1 MNTTQKQ
8 SKTTRPVKEF
18 VTPAEE
24 VFMYYKN
31 GMAGSGYTALID
43 AIFKLD
49 RIQRAKL
56 AKGFPELVT
65 VCNRYNDEMGY
76 WNDLQKRWIKHNQS
90 TNVTL

>member
-8 SKTTRPVKEF
+8 SKTKPAKEF

-49 RIQRAKL
+49 RNHRAKL
-56 AKGFPELVT
+56 AKGYPELVM

>member
-8 SKTTRPVKEF
+8 SKTKPAREVI
-18 VTPAEE
+18 TPAEE

-31 GMAGSGYTALID
+31 GMAGSGWTALID

-76 WNDLQKRWIKHNQS
+76 WNDLQKRWIKHNQLS
-90 TNVTL
+90 NATI